1 MTLSPLEYLFKQ
13 FNSDLFPDLFH
24 PIWIAAAAL
33 LIVQVILYNLRSR
46 QLHRHEPLV
55 TMQEWLLWTGI
66 AVFGLVLVMA
76 VFSWYFFFVLL
87 TLAIGVATYLWIRF
101 RRFPPMIEA
110 YNMQLR
116 RARFFSAAKYKHPEA
131 TVRPARKTRGGRANK
146 RRR

>member
-24 PIWIAAAAL
+24 PIWIAAAVL
-33 LIVQVILYNLRSR
+33 LFVQVILYNLLSR

-131 TVRPARKTRGGRANK
+131 TVRPARKIRGGRANK